1 MAAGVLR
8 DGRRTPARRRQAAR
22 STGDDTTRDDTAVDD
37 TTVDDLVE
45 VLAALRVAP
54 QQVPDARTNLT
65 PTAIADPAPAAA
77 PPDLVRTTS
86 NAAPNGPRSM
96 WAIGRLVAAVIVLGA
111 LGGATW
117 VFSQRSADATLAT
130 PPAATSTG
138 TAPTDAPPVVSVQVS
153 VLGAKDWTDSGV
165 SCAPGHTVDLN
176 ASGIVL
182 AAPTVPVGPDGTPN
196 PAYRPSNLQG
206 LEAANH
212 AALVASVDRTAPFA
226 VVGSS
231 ATYAC
236 PAAGKLYLGVND
248 VGLENNSGQW
258 TVTVTPDE

>member
-8 DGRRTPARRRQAAR
+8 DGRRAPAWRGQATP
-22 STGDDTTRDDTAVDD
+22 STGDDTTRDDTAFDD
-37 TTVDDLVE
+37 TAVDDLVE
-45 VLAALRVAP
+45 VLAALRAAP

-65 PTAIADPAPAAA
+65 PTAIADLAPAAA
-77 PPDLVRTTS
+77 PPDLVRTTP
-86 NAAPNGPRSM
+86 NAAPNRPRSM
-96 WAIGRLVAAVIVLGA
+96 WVIGRLAAAVIVLGA

-130 PPAATSTG
+130 PAAATSTG
-138 TAPTDAPPVVSVQVS
+138 TAPTDAPPVVSIQVS

-165 SCAPGHTVDLN
+165 SCAAGHTVELN

-236 PAAGKLYLGVND
+236 PATGKLYLGVND
-248 VGLENNSGQW
+248 VGLDNNSGQW

>member
-1 MAAGVLR
+1 
-8 DGRRTPARRRQAAR
+8 
-22 STGDDTTRDDTAVDD
+22 
-37 TTVDDLVE
+37 
-45 VLAALRVAP
+45 
-54 QQVPDARTNLT
+54 
-65 PTAIADPAPAAA
+65 
-77 PPDLVRTTS
+77 
-86 NAAPNGPRSM
+86 M
-96 WAIGRLVAAVIVLGA
+96 WVIGRLVAAVIMLGA

-130 PPAATSTG
+130 PAATSAA
-138 TAPTDAPPVVSVQVS
+138 TAPADAPPVVSIQVS
-153 VLGAKDWTDSGV
+153 VLGAQDWTDSGV
-165 SCAPGHTVDLN
+165 SCAPGHTVELN

>member
-8 DGRRTPARRRQAAR
+8 DGRRPPAWRREAAP
-22 STGDDTTRDDTAVDD
+22 STDDNTAVDDTAVDD
-37 TTVDDLVE
+37 QALDDLVE
-45 VLAALRVAP
+45 VLAALRAAP
-54 QQVPDARTNLT
+54 KQAPDTRTHVT
-65 PTAIADPAPAAA
+65 PPAIADLAPAAA

-86 NAAPNGPRSM
+86 NAASNRPRSM
-96 WAIGRLVAAVIVLGA
+96 WVIGRLVAAVIMLGA

-117 VFSQRSADATLAT
+117 VFSQRSADA
-130 PPAATSTG
+130 
-138 TAPTDAPPVVSVQVS
+138 PPVVSIQVS

-165 SCAPGHTVDLN
+165 SCAPGHTVELN

-206 LEAANH
+206 LEADNH

-231 ATYAC
+231 ATYEC

>member
-8 DGRRTPARRRQAAR
+8 DGRPAPAWRGEAAP
-22 STGDDTTRDDTAVDD
+22 STDDNTAVDD
-37 TTVDDLVE
+37 TAVDDLVE

-54 QQVPDARTNLT
+54 QQAPDARTNLT
-65 PTAIADPAPAAA
+65 PRAIAELAPAAA

-86 NAAPNGPRSM
+86 NAASNRPRSM
-96 WAIGRLVAAVIVLGA
+96 WVIGRLVAAVIVLGA

-130 PPAATSTG
+130 PAATSAG
-138 TAPTDAPPVVSVQVS
+138 TAPTDAPPVVSIQVS
-153 VLGAKDWTDSGV
+153 VLGAQDWTDSGV
-165 SCAPGHTVDLN
+165 SCAPGHTVELN